1 MPLTIPDE
9 WLRDAGITPD
19 DARLE
24 FACRLYDG
32 GRLSFGQAIRWSGL
46 TRTDFE
52 AAMLARGL
60 PLYRPTVE
68 DLQHDLDE
76 ARRVSRQ
83 ASTRSI
89 LQRLER

>member
-9 WLRDAGITPD
+9 LLSDAGITPD

-32 GRLSFGQAIRWSGL
+32 GRLSFGQAIRWSGV

-68 DLQHDLDE
+68 DLERDLDTL
-76 ARRVSRQ
+76 ARLG
-83 ASTRSI
+83 ADA
-89 LQRLER
+89 

>member
-9 WLRDAGITPD
+9 WLRDAGITPE
-19 DARLE
+19 DARVE
-24 FACRLYDG
+24 VACRLYDG

-60 PLYRPTVE
+60 ALYRPTVE
-68 DLQHDLDE
+68 DLEHDLE
-76 ARRVSRQ
+76 
-83 ASTRSI
+83 T
-89 LQRLER
+89 LQRLGDDT

>member
-9 WLRDAGITPD
+9 LLSDAGITPD

-32 GRLSFGQAIRWSGL
+32 GRLSFGQAMRWSGL

-68 DLQHDLDE
+68 DLERDLDTL
-76 ARRVSRQ
+76 ARLG
-83 ASTRSI
+83 ADA
-89 LQRLER
+89 

>member
-9 WLRDAGITPD
+9 LLSDAGITPA

-32 GRLSFGQAIRWSGL
+32 RRLSFGQAIRWSGV

-68 DLQHDLDE
+68 DLERDLDTL
-76 ARRVSRQ
+76 ARLG
-83 ASTRSI
+83 ADT
-89 LQRLER
+89 

>member
-9 WLRDAGITPD
+9 LLSDAGITPD

-68 DLQHDLDE
+68 DLERDLDTL
-76 ARRVSRQ
+76 ARLGVD
-83 ASTRSI
+83 T
-89 LQRLER
+89 

>member
-9 WLRDAGITPD
+9 LLSDAGITPD

-24 FACRLYDG
+24 FACGLYDG
-32 GRLSFGQAIRWSGL
+32 GRLSFGQAMRWSGL

-68 DLQHDLDE
+68 DLERDLDTL
-76 ARRVSRQ
+76 ARLG
-83 ASTRSI
+83 ADA
-89 LQRLER
+89 

>member
-9 WLRDAGITPD
+9 WLSDAGITPD
-19 DARLE
+19 DARME

-32 GRLSFGQAIRWSGL
+32 GRLSFGQAICWSGV

-68 DLQHDLDE
+68 DLERDLDTL
-76 ARRVSRQ
+76 ARLG
-83 ASTRSI
+83 ADT
-89 LQRLER
+89 

>member
-9 WLRDAGITPD
+9 LLSDAGITPD

-32 GRLSFGQAIRWSGL
+32 GRLSFGQAIRWSGV

-68 DLQHDLDE
+68 DLERDVDTL
-76 ARRVSRQ
+76 ARLG
-83 ASTRSI
+83 ADA
-89 LQRLER
+89 

>member
-9 WLRDAGITPD
+9 WLSDAGISSD
-19 DARLE
+19 DARIE

-32 GRLSFGQAIRWSGL
+32 GRLSFGQAIRWSGVM
-46 TRTDFE
+46 RTEFE

-68 DLQHDLDE
+68 DLKHDLETLVRLGAE
-76 ARRVSRQ
+76 A
-83 ASTRSI
+83 
-89 LQRLER
+89 

>member
-46 TRTDFE
+46 TRTGFE
-52 AAMLARGL
+52 AGMLARGL

-68 DLQHDLDE
+68 DLQQDLDTL
-76 ARRVSRQ
+76 ARLG
-83 ASTRSI
+83 AGA
-89 LQRLER
+89 

>member
-9 WLRDAGITPD
+9 LLSDAGITPD

-68 DLQHDLDE
+68 DLERDLDTL
-76 ARRVSRQ
+76 ARLG
-83 ASTRSI
+83 ADT
-89 LQRLER
+89 

>member
-9 WLRDAGITPD
+9 LLSDAGITPD

-24 FACRLYDG
+24 FACRLYDV

-68 DLQHDLDE
+68 DLERDLDTL
-76 ARRVSRQ
+76 ARLG
-83 ASTRSI
+83 ADT
-89 LQRLER
+89 